1 MYHIVRRIHLAASF
15 GLLLFV
21 VTYFA
26 TGFVMTHEQWFK
38 QPAPATTERKDPLQ
52 YQGEGS
58 DEDLSR
64 YLQTTFNLNGQRN
77 PAVIRKDGLKHFLFS
92 RPGTTYDAV
101 IAQNR
106 NEVTITQ
113 RKSGLVGLLHG
124 LHRLHGYG
132 GGGLYSTWSFLYDLS
147 SSALIVFAFTG
158 IFLWF
163 RSTTKRLPGWI
174 CLGVSFG
181 GLAAMMVY
189 LMASK

>member
-1 MYHIVRRIHLAASF
+1 MYCIVRRVHLALSL
-15 GLLLFV
+15 GLVLFIV
-21 VTYFA
+21 MYFA

-38 QPAPATTERKDPLQ
+38 QSAPAITERKEFFQHRAD
-52 YQGEGS
+52 GS
-58 DEDLSR
+58 DEELSR
-64 YLQTTFNLNGQRN
+64 SLQKTFELNGQRN
-77 PAVIRKDGLKHFLFS
+77 PAVIRKDGLKHFSYS
-92 RPGTTYDAV
+92 RPGSTFDVVLAEG
-101 IAQNR
+101 R
-106 NEVTITQ
+106 DEVTITEK
-113 RKSGLVGLLHG
+113 KSGLIGLLHG

-181 GLAAMMVY
+181 GLVAMIVY